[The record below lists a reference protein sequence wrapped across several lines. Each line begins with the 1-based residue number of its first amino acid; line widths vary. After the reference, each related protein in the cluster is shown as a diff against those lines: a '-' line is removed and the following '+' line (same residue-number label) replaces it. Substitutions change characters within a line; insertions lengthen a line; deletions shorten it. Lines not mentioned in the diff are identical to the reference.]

1 MPSKAYDLKRQEWLN
16 TLIGTD
22 SGKNGLS
29 DAIYTQPPSQGS
41 TKAEI
46 ELQKRNK
53 NRFIT

>member
-1 MPSKAYDLKRQEWLN
+1 MPSKADDLKRQEWLN

-53 NRFIT
+53 NIFIT